1 MRLIIPVFEYIAVRD
16 ERYAATGKVE
26 ADTFL
31 SAREKLLEEHY
42 NGDGLQFESYAGGQ
56 GPDQF
61 ILTDPDGQE
70 FELNDDQPQP
80 EPASPALLSALQDV
94 VRWVEAT
101 SCREAFQRSAAFATA
116 KAAIENAAFPAEMTS
131 DPSLQS

>member
-1 MRLIIPVFEYIAVRD
+1 MIIPVFKYIAVRD

-26 ADTFL
+26 ADTPL
-31 SAREKLLEEHY
+31 SAREKLLKEHY

-70 FELNDDQPQP
+70 FELNDEQPQI

-101 SCREAFQRSAAFATA
+101 SCSEEFRRSAAFATA
-116 KAAIENAAFPAEMTS
+116 QAAIGIAAFPAETTN
-131 DPSLQS
+131 DPSPQS